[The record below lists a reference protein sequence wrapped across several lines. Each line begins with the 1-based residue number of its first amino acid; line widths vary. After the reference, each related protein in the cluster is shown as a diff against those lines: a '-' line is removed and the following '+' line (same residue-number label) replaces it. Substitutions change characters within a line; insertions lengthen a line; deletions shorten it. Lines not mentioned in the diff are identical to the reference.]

1 MTEKVMMSFRIE
13 ESLLEK
19 IKEIAEK
26 EKRSVSNQI
35 NFFLDKAVNYDSRN

>member
-1 MTEKVMMSFRIE
+1 MMSFRIE
-13 ESLLEK
+13 EGLLEK

-35 NFFLDKAVNYDSRN
+35 NFFLDKAINDNSRR